1 MKSYFYIF
9 LALAFILLPSKRAEA
24 FVIFDVSTKVQDIAE
39 KVIEWAKYASERISA
54 SEHKL
59 RDSKLG
65 KMGAKAH
72 EHYTKLNKFL
82 IRDRKL
88 GCLLYTSDA
97 ADD

>member
-54 SEHKL
+54 SHI
-59 RDSKLG
+59 
-65 KMGAKAH
+65 
-72 EHYTKLNKFL
+72 YT
-82 IRDRKL
+82 II
-88 GCLLYTSDA
+88 
-97 ADD
+97 